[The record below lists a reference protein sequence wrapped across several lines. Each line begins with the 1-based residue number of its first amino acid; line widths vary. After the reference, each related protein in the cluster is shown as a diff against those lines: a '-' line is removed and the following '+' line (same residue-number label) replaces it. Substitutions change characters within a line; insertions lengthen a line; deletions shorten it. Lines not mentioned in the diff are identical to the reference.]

1 MAWGGVAVGGTGSAR
16 QHTADAKQESTH
28 AKGSR
33 RRTGASISRTVTAD
47 GICNINIGSEF
58 FSSPYDYVP
67 KPLLVLGVSPLHLAD
82 ATYVTVRKK
91 HNH

>member
-58 FSSPYDYVP
+58 FSSPYSMIMYLNLCLSSVF
-67 KPLLVLGVSPLHLAD
+67 PLCTWPMPHM
-82 ATYVTVRKK
+82 
-91 HNH
+91 